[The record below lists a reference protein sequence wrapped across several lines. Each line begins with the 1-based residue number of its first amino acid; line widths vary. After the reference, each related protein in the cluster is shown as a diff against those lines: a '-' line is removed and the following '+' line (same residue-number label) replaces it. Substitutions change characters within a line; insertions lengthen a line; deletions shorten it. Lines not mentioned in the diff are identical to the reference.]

1 MSKKKSKPWP
11 KHSKDKTSI
20 NPKKKRNENANTPA
34 PLPPILTWEK
44 KKTEEEIYVNNG
56 PNKIKLFIY
65 ISKHS
70 HFLAQKPKFLITNHI
85 KSNKKQEKTLG
96 ERPNSHHYKAKT
108 NHPKK
113 QIKNKPWKPIK
124 KAWKADEKVDPA
136 QSWRKRKGFWNS
148 SVMEDESLE
157 GIWHQLMKVKG
168 TG

>member
-1 MSKKKSKPWP
+1 MSKKKNPNP
-11 KHSKDKTSI
+11 DQNIPRIKHQSI
-20 NPKKKRNENANTPA
+20 QKKKKRKTPSNID
-34 PLPPILTWEK
+34 LRK
-44 KKTEEEIYVNNG
+44 KEEEEIYVNNG

-113 QIKNKPWKPIK
+113 NKSKTSLENQSK
-124 KAWKADEKVDPA
+124 KHERQTKRLTQPKVDENA
-136 QSWRKRKGFWNS
+136 KGF
-148 SVMEDESLE
+148 E
-157 GIWHQLMKVKG
+157 IQA
-168 TG
+168 